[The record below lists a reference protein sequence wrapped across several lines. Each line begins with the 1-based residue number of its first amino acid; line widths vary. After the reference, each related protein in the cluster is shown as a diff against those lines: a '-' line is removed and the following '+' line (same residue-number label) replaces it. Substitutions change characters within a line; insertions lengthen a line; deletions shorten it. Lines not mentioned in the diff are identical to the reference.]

1 MLTLSFDY
9 AAVVISGAIFAHDH
23 QKSLII
29 SSVIGGVGNV
39 LFDLLLIPHWGM
51 AGSAVA
57 TLLASILSNS
67 YLWYALKKINP
78 FSVLPR
84 IRKVFVAGAC
94 MAAITAL
101 LSVAHVNTIINI
113 AISGIVYF
121 GILVLFKESLL
132 HEVGRV
138 IGLSKAKA

>member
-1 MLTLSFDY
+1 M
-9 AAVVISGAIFAHDH
+9 
-23 QKSLII
+23 
-29 SSVIGGVGNV
+29 IGGFGNI

-57 TLLASILSNS
+57 TLMASILSNS

-94 MAAITAL
+94 MAAVTAL
-101 LSVAHVNTIINI
+101 LYTARTNTIVNI
-113 AISGIVYF
+113 MISGIVYF
-121 GILVLFKESLL
+121 GILVFFKESLL
-132 HEVGRV
+132 REVGRI
-138 IGLSKAKA
+138 IGLSKAEA